1 MPGFSTN
8 GTDGLL
14 PTGLALSESFFT
26 LIGCA
31 MVCCDNEI
39 VSIVV
44 VVSRTR
50 LIAWTKAAHVG
61 AKKEKELIS
70 IQEKETKEY

>member
-1 MPGFSTN
+1 
-8 GTDGLL
+8 
-14 PTGLALSESFFT
+14 
-26 LIGCA
+26 